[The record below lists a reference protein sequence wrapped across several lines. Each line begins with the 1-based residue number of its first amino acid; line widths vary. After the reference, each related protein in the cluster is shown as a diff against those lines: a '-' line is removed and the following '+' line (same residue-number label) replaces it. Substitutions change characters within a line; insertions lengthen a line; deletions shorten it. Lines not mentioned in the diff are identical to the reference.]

1 MNLRAPLLA
10 IALAAGVAAGAPALA
25 LAKVSVVQSP
35 SAALARG
42 SSYAWAPVWG
52 VALGVP
58 APAIVNEITA
68 QQLQAATD
76 SALSAKGYRRVE
88 NPAEADLVVVYRVI
102 MGQRVDANLSG
113 WDRPEPF
120 APSRAD
126 YSLRTSQKTQGT
138 LVLDLIERRTG
149 RLVYRATSEKDV
161 TGKDVQ
167 PERLNSALKEMTKS
181 LPSQ

>member
-1 MNLRAPLLA
+1 MNPRASLLA
-10 IALAAGVAAGAPALA
+10 IMLAAGLVGGSPALA
-25 LAKVSVVQSP
+25 EVSVVQSP

-68 QQLQAATD
+68 TQLQAATD
-76 SALSAKGYRRVE
+76 SALTAKGYRRVE
-88 NPAEADLVVVYRVI
+88 DPAKADLIVVYRVM
-102 MGQRVDANLSG
+102 MGHRIDANLSG

-120 APSRAD
+120 APSRSD

-138 LVLDLIERRTG
+138 LMLDLIERSTG

-161 TGKDVQ
+161 TSKDAQ
-167 PERLNSALKEMTKS
+167 PEQLNSALKHMTKS

>member
-1 MNLRAPLLA
+1 MNLRTCLLA
-10 IALAAGVAAGAPALA
+10 VALAAGVATGAPA
-25 LAKVSVVQSP
+25 LAKVSVVQTP
-35 SAALARG
+35 SSALAAG

-58 APAIVNEITA
+58 SPAIVNEITA

-76 SALSAKGYRRVE
+76 GALSAKGYRRVE
-88 NPAEADLVVVYRVI
+88 NPAEADLIVVYRVI
-102 MGQRVDANLSG
+102 MGHRIDADLDS
-113 WDRPEPF
+113 PTAPF
-120 APSRAD
+120 GPGRAD
-126 YSLRTSQKTQGT
+126 YNLRTSQKTQGM

-161 TGKDVQ
+161 TSKDAEPQ
-167 PERLNSALKEMTKS
+167 RLTSALKEMTKA